1 MTKEDEE
8 KGLAFVDVL
17 PWKLEDMTSNKI
29 SGMRCWK
36 DGFECGYNK
45 ANEWRYPSKGEYP
58 NDFEDVLIC
67 FLTEDDAKDCVRGW
81 YEYDFEND
89 KHIFKYLNV
98 LEIQCLKTVIAWKKL
113 VLPELP
119 KERE

>member
-1 MTKEDEE
+1 MFETEAEEYADKDFGMYAPTDHERYAKETDWRNGAE
-8 KGLAFVDVL
+8 F
-17 PWKLEDMTSNKI
+17 
-29 SGMRCWK
+29 
-36 DGFECGYNK
+36 GYNK

-58 NDFEDVLIC
+58 IDFEDVLIC
-67 FLTEDDAKDCVRGW
+67 FLTEDNAKDCVRGW

-98 LEIQCLKTVIAWKKL
+98 LEIQCLKTVFAWKKL

-119 KERE
+119 KEIE